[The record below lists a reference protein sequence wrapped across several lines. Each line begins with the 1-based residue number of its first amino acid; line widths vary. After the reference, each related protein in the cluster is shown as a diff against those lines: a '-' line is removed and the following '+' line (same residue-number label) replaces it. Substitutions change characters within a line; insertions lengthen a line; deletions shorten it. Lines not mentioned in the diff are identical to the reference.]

1 MTITLTAGVSLGAV
15 HAITEEPIAAQEKK
29 KKEDACKAVFPEAE
43 TFEAW
48 EEFDEEKAEELAAA
62 VEELYPDC
70 EVELNRGGQP
80 IYYYIISVE

>member
-1 MTITLTAGVSLGAV
+1 MKSIIKNALILMTITLTAGVSLGAV

-48 EEFDEEKAEELAAA
+48 EEFD
-62 VEELYPDC
+62 
-70 EVELNRGGQP
+70 
-80 IYYYIISVE
+80 